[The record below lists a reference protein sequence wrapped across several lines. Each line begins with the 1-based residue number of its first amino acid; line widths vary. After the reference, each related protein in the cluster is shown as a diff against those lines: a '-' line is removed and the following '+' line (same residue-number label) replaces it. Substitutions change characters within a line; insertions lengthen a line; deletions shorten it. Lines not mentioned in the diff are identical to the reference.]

1 MWFQE
6 KVLPLQCD
14 WWYRLTVRTQDS
26 QSCNLGSIPSITT
39 NYFYSLKFKYGFQ
52 AFFITNLLIIMDI
65 FNRVSLLVGD
75 KIFNSI
81 QSIRVIIFGVGGVGS
96 WCAESLIRSG
106 VKQLTIVDC
115 DRVAES
121 NVNRQLMATTKTIS
135 RVKVDVLKERLL
147 EINPEARITALQ
159 QVYTQETNALFQ
171 LEKYDYIVDCIDS
184 LRDKCAL
191 LLNATNGSWGIKDG
205 EKPQQQAPVNAKV
218 FSSMGAAL
226 KIDPSKISV
235 AEFWKVRGCPLGGVL
250 RKKMKRAKQKPGKKI
265 LCVYS
270 EEVLPN
276 LGVNKET
283 IDFSRYNKNEADLAS
298 DELNA
303 KKKQVNGTLA
313 HITAIFGFTL
323 AGLIIQDIYQQ

>member
-1 MWFQE
+1 
-6 KVLPLQCD
+6 
-14 WWYRLTVRTQDS
+14 
-26 QSCNLGSIPSITT
+26 
-39 NYFYSLKFKYGFQ
+39 
-52 AFFITNLLIIMDI
+52 MDI
-65 FNRVSLLVGD
+65 FNRVELLVGD
-75 KIFNSI
+75 QIMKAI
-81 QSIRVIIFGVGGVGS
+81 QAKHIIIFGVGGVGS

-106 VKQLTIVDC
+106 VKYLTIVDC

-121 NVNRQLMATTKTIS
+121 NINRQLMATTKTIS
-135 RVKVDVLKERLL
+135 RIKVEVLKDRLQ
-147 EINPEARITALQ
+147 EINPEAQITALQ
-159 QVYTQETNALFQ
+159 QVYTQETNSLFQ

-205 EKPQQQAPVNAKV
+205 EKPQQEVPVNGKV

-226 KIDPSKISV
+226 KIDPTKIKV
-235 AEFWKVRGCPLGGVL
+235 AEFWKVRGCPLGAVL

-265 LCVYS
+265 QCVYS

-276 LGVNKET
+276 LGISDEKT
-283 IDFSRYNKNEADLAS
+283 DTSYIKNQADLAS